1 MEGTVLVADDDRAIR
16 TVLTQALSRAGAKVH
31 ATSSLT
37 MLMRWVEEGRGDV
50 VITDVMMPDG
60 NGIELVPAIRERR
73 PDMPVI
79 VISARNTVMTA
90 LEAAEV
96 QAWEYLPKPFD
107 LPKLLATVARAL
119 EASDA
124 ARRRPRAAPEEPRQT
139 GSPSPA
145 APAAPADSPPA
156 ATAPAPEAPREA
168 AAMPSSPRDTL
179 SPSAPRFEESR
190 IESDRI
196 PLVGTAPAMQ
206 AVFRTLS
213 RLIPGD
219 EPVLI
224 IGESGTGKTRVAH
237 VLHDFGPRGSRT
249 LVTADAETLA
259 GPGAVDQLLGR
270 ARGGTILVEEVASF
284 TPEEQRRLLALLE
297 RAEGEGVRVLATSVA
312 PLDVLAAPRE
322 EGGIRPDLFYRL
334 AAATLSLPPLRE
346 RLSDIPA
353 LVADFFA
360 RNRARLH
367 PVEGVD
373 AEGLTLLQRHA
384 WPGNLRQL
392 ENVLRRAALMASV
405 VTLGAE
411 EIHDALAAEPAAE
424 GGGRRVVSRSLGEA
438 VREHLRDEL
447 GRHAPGLPP
456 AGLYGRVMAEV
467 ERPLITLALEAT
479 GHNQLKAAALLGIN
493 RNTLRRKLDDLGI
506 PR

>member
-16 TVLTQALSRAGAKVH
+16 TVLTQALTRAGARVH

-60 NGIELVPAIRERR
+60 NGIELVPAIREKR

-119 EASDA
+119 EAAEA
-124 ARRRPRAAPEEPRQT
+124 ARRRPRPAFEAPSRPAPAAPPAAAPVAPAAPEPA
-139 GSPSPA
+139 A
-145 APAAPADSPPA
+145 APAAASDSPPP
-156 ATAPAPEAPREA
+156 T
-168 AAMPSSPRDTL
+168 SPRF
-179 SPSAPRFEESR
+179 AEEPL
-190 IESDRI
+190 EPDRL

-219 EPVLI
+219 EAVLI
-224 IGESGTGKTRVAH
+224 LGESGTGKTRVAH

-259 GPGAVDQLLGR
+259 GPGTIEQLLGR

-284 TPEEQRRLLALLE
+284 GPGEQRRLLALLE
-297 RAEGEGVRVLATSVA
+297 RAEGEGVRVLATSAVL
-312 PLDVLAAPRE
+312 LDVLAAPRE

-334 AAATLSLPPLRE
+334 AAATLTLPPLRE

-360 RNRARLH
+360 RNRARFH

-373 AEGLTLLQRHA
+373 AEGMTLLQRHA

-411 EIHDALAAEPAAE
+411 EIHGALAAEPGAE
-424 GGGRRVVSRSLGEA
+424 GGGRRVVSRSLAEA
-438 VREHLRDEL
+438 VREHLRDEFN
-447 GRHAPGLPP
+447 RHAPGLPP
-456 AGLYGRVMAEV
+456 AGLFGRVLAEV
-467 ERPLITLALEAT
+467 ERPLLTLALEAT

-493 RNTLRRKLDDLGI
+493 RNTLRRKLNDLGI